1 MAPTVLGPARS
12 PRLSQKRHTGIT
24 RPDDVRLRALQDSLE
39 TLIIEARQL
48 RHRFEVL
55 VSAQRL
61 TARFLVDP
69 QRKRRRSTNLKRA
82 NRLF

>member
-1 MAPTVLGPARS
+1 MLDAAWSRPLS
-12 PRLSQKRHTGIT
+12 PKRHTSST
-24 RPDDVRLRALQDSLE
+24 RPDDVRLRALQESLE

-61 TARFLVDP
+61 AARFLMDSKH
-69 QRKRRRSTNLKRA
+69 KRRRPANLKRA